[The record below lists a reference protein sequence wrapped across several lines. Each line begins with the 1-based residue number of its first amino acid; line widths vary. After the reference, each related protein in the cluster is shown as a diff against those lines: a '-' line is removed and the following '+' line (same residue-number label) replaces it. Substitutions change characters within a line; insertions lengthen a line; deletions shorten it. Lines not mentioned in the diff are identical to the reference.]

1 MQTLFII
8 EDHVVIKMYRR
19 KQKLPFP
26 HAEIIDV
33 STWQFF
39 YPFFFEIYYFYF
51 LILLDIFISLSI
63 TNVYVHHSGNVPS
76 L

>member
-1 MQTLFII
+1 MQILFII

-33 STWQFF
+33 STLQFF
-39 YPFFFEIYYFYF
+39 MLFFKIYYFYF

-63 TNVYVHHSGNVPS
+63 MNVYVHHSENVPS